1 MSAVRQGGC
10 VICASHRVRMMR
22 RNRAHPVRVH
32 RSWSPTMHTVQRRS
46 LDRQL
51 MRAGVLLVVVLSGL
65 AECLALW
72 RARWQGVSG
81 RA

>member
-1 MSAVRQGGC
+1 
-10 VICASHRVRMMR
+10 
-22 RNRAHPVRVH
+22 
-32 RSWSPTMHTVQRRS
+32 MHTVQRRS